1 MNFIQTLLT
10 TILGSGIAVGLLERY
25 WHWRDKKEDR
35 QIQTARDKLEK
46 LYAPLFFFT
55 SQNTE
60 CFQQCDII
68 NKSLSS
74 DAVNTKDG
82 QGNRVCLLGSEGMN
96 QTLNMQNAYVAV
108 VKQNNEQIF
117 NILRANWMYI
127 DSEDID
133 LFRQVIFDHVRLKTE
148 VAADGKRK
156 LPFLIVHEMENIYF
170 MRPDFAERVKK
181 RFTEKQSFLETLS
194 VK

>member
-1 MNFIQTLLT
+1 M
-10 TILGSGIAVGLLERY
+10 
-25 WHWRDKKEDR
+25 
-35 QIQTARDKLEK
+35 
-46 LYAPLFFFT
+46 
-55 SQNTE
+55 
-60 CFQQCDII
+60 I

-74 DAVNTKDG
+74 DAVNTTDG
-82 QGNRVCLLGSEGMN
+82 QGNRVCLLGSEGID

-127 DSEDID
+127 DSEDIA

-148 VAADGKRK
+148 VTADGKRK

-181 RFTEKQSFLETLS
+181 RFTEKQSFLETFA
-194 VK
+194 VKK